1 MVVLET
7 VPRGLS
13 VRGSRYAAPMPTHD
27 LREEAPSRHL
37 AEVTFH
43 SVVELQPGPAMRSR
57 FQAAWPSYRN
67 WFLRDG
73 EEARPSYA
81 LCRRALLAHVPELV
95 PTWER
100 LVELVGGGDLEARFL
115 SQWEP
120 PPFFAACSIAT
131 WTRDGRPGLVRTYD
145 YVPALCETTLLTSA
159 FNGRRTIAMA
169 DCLWGALD
177 G

>member
-1 MVVLET
+1 MLAPET
-7 VPRGLS
+7 VPPGCAVRLAGYAERMTVHHLHEETS
-13 VRGSRYAAPMPTHD
+13 V
-27 LREEAPSRHL
+27 RHL
-37 AEVTFH
+37 AEVTFR
-43 SVVELQPGPAMRSR
+43 SVVELQPGPELRSR
-57 FQAAWPSYRN
+57 FQAAWPAYRN

-115 SQWEP
+115 SLWEP

-145 YVPALCETTLLTSA
+145 YVPALCETTLLT
-159 FNGRRTIAMA
+159 
-169 DCLWGALD
+169 
-177 G
+177 